1 MPRGL
6 AREINL
12 GGAISTSPQKII
24 SDRSVDLDPLV
35 KNPTCTTRPLNR
47 EGNMPRFVMGKRRQ
61 KRTTMVAPV
70 KMWIAGKSGAQE
82 SHLAHTLDI
91 SAHGVRLAGF
101 QCELKPEA
109 LIEVQYRHKRARFRV
124 LWIIT
129 AAGSREKRLGAECLE
144 PQKDIWG
151 AELPNVIDEYEEKD

>member
-6 AREINL
+6 ARENNL
-12 GGAISTSPQKII
+12 GGAILTSPQKII
-24 SDRSVDLDPLV
+24 SDHSVDLGPLV
-35 KNPTCTTRPLNR
+35 RN

-144 PQKDIWG
+144 PEKDIWG